1 MFGWDFKVDAGSI
14 FWRWNLSKLCVR
26 THDMTSRSYFGKMNS
41 TLGSVVPLAMFT
53 FFPQNPLFWF
63 FRARASEPLK
73 AQRISSSSPV
83 ESKGWYPKNKPQ
95 RAHLDLGVMP
105 AFVLQVVHGD
115 NPMLF
120 IVQMHHNSDQE
131 QCLTS
136 IVELT
141 TIEIWST
148 SATLCWT
155 EQHLG
160 TCYSKEPCP
169 SAWWCSHSRAGNCW
183 LRKAWYNIGRPQWV
197 HLGLE

>member
-1 MFGWDFKVDAGSI
+1 MPKNTPSI
-14 FWRWNLSKLCVR
+14 F
-26 THDMTSRSYFGKMNS
+26 F
-41 TLGSVVPLAMFT
+41 TL
-53 FFPQNPLFWF
+53 FPQNPLFCF

-83 ESKGWYPKNKPQ
+83 KSKGWYPKNKPQ

-115 NPMLF
+115 DQMLF
-120 IVQMHHNSDQE
+120 IMQMHHNSDQE
-131 QCLTS
+131 QFLAS
-136 IVELT
+136 IVEL
-141 TIEIWST
+141 IQMRSGLPG
-148 SATLCWT
+148 ATLCWT
-155 EQHLG
+155 EQHQKSHLG